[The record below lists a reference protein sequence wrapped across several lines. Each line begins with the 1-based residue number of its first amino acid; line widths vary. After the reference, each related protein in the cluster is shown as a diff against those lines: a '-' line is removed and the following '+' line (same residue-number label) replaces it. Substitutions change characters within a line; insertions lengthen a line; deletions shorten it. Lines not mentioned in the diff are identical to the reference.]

1 MTAGKFTRGLIATS
15 GIVLLLSGA
24 AVAQTTTTPPATDRA
39 NPPATSTLPPT
50 AQQAPRPLPS
60 PSPLAREDV
69 SKIIG
74 SSVYSTDDRK
84 IGAVST
90 VLMQPDSKQITK
102 IVVAEGGVLGIG
114 AHYVALPL
122 DEFAWDFAKG
132 VFKVSYSS
140 EEVKAMPEWKEQITQ
155 LPAQ

>member
-1 MTAGKFTRGLIATS
+1 MTAGKFTRGLIATG

-24 AVAQTTTTPPATDRA
+24 AMAQTTPPAIERTV
-39 NPPATSTLPPT
+39 PPAATTLPPA
-50 AQQAPRPLPS
+50 AQQAPRPLVT

-84 IGAVST
+84 IGSVST
-90 VLMQPDSKQITK
+90 VLMKPDSRQITR

-114 AHYVALPL
+114 AHLVALPL
-122 DEFAWDFAKG
+122 DEFAWDSAKG
-132 VFKVSYSS
+132 VFKVSFSAD
-140 EEVKAMPEWKEQITQ
+140 EVKAMPEWKEQITQ